1 MSNFVNKQFLVDKM
15 KNAKVRVRILG
26 VIAFDFDWMEV
37 RDIWKEK
44 IDAGLLQVEIVMESE
59 QEAHKK
65 SVIAAD
71 RRISGLKRSYEYA
84 NFLTILNAPLMDLR
98 KYFSDCNCKNLE
110 PIEDMKKDPNYTDDY
125 KQCFILRT
133 CYLEIPYPLIN
144 IDDEYYVGMP
154 FTKFN
159 DIDKFEQIDESNP
172 FWEDGWKKYIHA
184 FLESEYGATKY
195 STEETKK
202 GNRLE
207 IIQDYSNGQ
216 RVSMGVMPRDSFL
229 NTSHAKS
236 VVWALIFTRDGRL
249 LIQQRSLNAKDNQ
262 GMWDKSVGGHISI
275 DDIAS
280 EKAVARE
287 IAEELYTMEANEQ
300 GAHGKTDFVKVNE
313 DKMIFLG
320 EWLPGRRYILPA
332 NDINNRKDEFY
343 FFRIDYDFSKTVQ
356 NSPRVLPNGKKLD
369 VSVYADVFV
378 CIASENFENEIS
390 KLQNA
395 KYRLVELYELKDA
408 LNNGFIEFEDEVSDA
423 NKLEN
428 LSPDLQNII
437 RSSLWQE
444 LVEFSDYLV
453 KMGRKSKNN

>member
-1 MSNFVNKQFLVDKM
+1 MDKVFVDKSFLIQRM
-15 KNAKVRVRILG
+15 KEAKVKVRILG
-26 VIAFDFDWMEV
+26 VVAFDFDWYEV

-44 IDAGLLQVEIVMESE
+44 INAGTLKVEIILESE
-59 QEAHKK
+59 QQIHNKAI
-65 SVIAAD
+65 IAAD
-71 RRISGLKRSYEYA
+71 RRISGCERSYEFA
-84 NFLTILNAPLMDLR
+84 NFMTIINAPSMDLR
-98 KYFSDCNCKNLE
+98 KYYVDCQCNNLE
-110 PIEDMKKDPNYTDDY
+110 PIEDVKKTDY
-125 KQCFILRT
+125 EQCFSLRT

-159 DIDKFEQIDESNP
+159 DIDKFEKITVNAKDP
-172 FWEDGWKKYIHA
+172 VWENGWKKYIHA
-184 FLESEYGATKY
+184 YLESEYGAKKY

-207 IIQDYSNGQ
+207 VIQDFSNGH

-229 NTSHAKS
+229 KTSQAKS

-249 LIQQRSLNAKDNQ
+249 LIQQRSKNAKDNQ

-287 IAEELYTMEANEQ
+287 IAEELYSIEAPEQ
-300 GAHGKTDFVKVNE
+300 GNHGATEFLKVNE

-320 EWLPGRRYILPA
+320 EWLPGRRYTLPA
-332 NDINNRKDEFY
+332 GDINNRRDEFY
-343 FFRIDYDFSKTVQ
+343 FFRVDYDFSKTLQ
-356 NSPRVLPNGKKLD
+356 NSPRHLPNGNIQD
-369 VSVYADVFV
+369 VSVYVDVFV
-378 CIASENFENEIS
+378 CIASEKFESDID

-408 LNNGFIEFEDEVSDA
+408 MNDGYFEFESGKYEDA
-423 NKLEN
+423 K
-428 LSPDLQNII
+428 LSPDLKNII

-453 KMGRKSKNN
+453 KMEKRSNN

>member
-1 MSNFVNKQFLVDKM
+1 MEAKFVNKQFLVERM
-15 KNAKVRVRILG
+15 KEAQTRVRILG

-37 RDIWKEK
+37 REEWKK
-44 IDAGLLQVEIVMESE
+44 RIDAGTLQVEIIMESE
-59 QEAHKK
+59 QEVHKK

-71 RRISGLKRSYEYA
+71 RRISGLKRSYEFA

-98 KYFSDCNCKNLE
+98 KYFVDCKCKNLE
-110 PIEDMKKDPNYTDDY
+110 PIEDMKKNINYSQDY

-159 DIDKFEQIDESNP
+159 DLDEFEQITENNP
-172 FWEDGWKKYIHA
+172 RWNDGWKKYIHA
-184 FLESEYGATKY
+184 FLESDYGAKKY

-207 IIQDYSNGQ
+207 IIQDFSNGH

-229 NTSHAKS
+229 QTSHAKS

-249 LIQQRSLNAKDNQ
+249 LIQQRSKNAKDNQ

-280 EKAVARE
+280 EKAAARE
-287 IAEELYTMEANEQ
+287 IAEELFTIEANEQ
-300 GAHGKTDFVKVNE
+300 GSHGKTDFLKVNE

-332 NDINNRKDEFY
+332 GDINNRKDEFY
-343 FFRIDYDFSKTVQ
+343 FFRIDYDFSKSVQ
-356 NSPRVLPNGKKLD
+356 NSPRKLPNGKILD

-378 CIASENFENEIS
+378 CIASEGFEAEIDCL
-390 KLQNA
+390 KNA
-395 KYRLVELYELKDA
+395 NYRLVELYQLKDA
-408 LNNGFIEFEDEVSDA
+408 MNSGSFEFEEDKFEEA
-423 NKLEN
+423 IF
-428 LSPDLQNII
+428 SPDLQNII

-444 LVEFSDYLV
+444 LVEFSDYLI
-453 KMGRKSKNN
+453 KMGKKKH